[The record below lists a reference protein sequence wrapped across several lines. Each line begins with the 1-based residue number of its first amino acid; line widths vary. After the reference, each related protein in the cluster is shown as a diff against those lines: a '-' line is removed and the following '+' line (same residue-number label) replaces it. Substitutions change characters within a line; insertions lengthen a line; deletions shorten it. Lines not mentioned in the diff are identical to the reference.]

1 MLHPCLPCHQILV
14 LSCIMQLLGVAV
26 GLVEVVRDRSS
37 GVFTS
42 NKRISFPWIIFQGH
56 LGKESGGED
65 SAVLSVFSVAPVSG
79 SSGCL
84 QKAEHILP
92 LPRHESH

>member
-1 MLHPCLPCHQILV
+1 MLHLCLPCQQSLI
-14 LSCIMQLLGVAV
+14 LSCVMQLLGVAV
-26 GLVEVVRDRSS
+26 GLVEVVGDRCS

-42 NKRISFPWIIFQGH
+42 NKHISFPWITFQGH

-65 SAVLSVFSVAPVSG
+65 SVAFPVFSVAPVSG